1 MPLLLLYIQD
11 LYPYVYVLD
20 ALYTRTVV
28 HQYLSIYIY
37 IFVRVWMEYRGYLDR
52 LKETDK

>member
-37 IFVRVWMEYRGYLDR
+37 ICKGIDGV
-52 LKETDK
+52 